1 MTMDTRLMQ
10 DQQVRRYFLF
20 LSALSLFLLL
30 AAMLLCRGA
39 AQEAKTMLLR
49 HDTSIAASLSAQGV
63 PEIVIARA
71 LTDTSV
77 SFGGTGS
84 QMQAGERLLA
94 KIGVRPALE
103 TQFLPQ
109 LQYFQINTGRRALTL
124 VFPACLVLLGASL
137 RFFLKRDALYQR
149 AASVIG
155 GYADGCFSCHLPQ
168 TGEGALGQMFSAIDK
183 LATMLQAQNET
194 ERASKIFLRNTI
206 SDISHQL
213 KTPLAALSMYQ
224 EIMENE
230 PDQPDVIRQFA
241 AKTGTALKRMEQLI
255 QAMLKIT
262 RLDAGNVLFEKR
274 PCSLRKLIEQAVSEL
289 TTRAAHEQKTITI
302 KQTCAAASPAES
314 ILCDPAWTTE
324 AVGNLVKNA
333 LDHTHA
339 GGVIVISWEASPLC
353 TILRISDNGDGI
365 APEELHHIF
374 KRFYRSSQSSDT
386 PGIGLGLP
394 LAKSIVEGQGGTIAV
409 QSTLGTGTCFTVMLP
424 KTNEN
429 SAPYN
434 SVS

>member
-183 LATMLQAQNET
+183 LATMLQAQN
-194 ERASKIFLRNTI
+194 
-206 SDISHQL
+206 
-213 KTPLAALSMYQ
+213 
-224 EIMENE
+224 
-230 PDQPDVIRQFA
+230 
-241 AKTGTALKRMEQLI
+241 
-255 QAMLKIT
+255 
-262 RLDAGNVLFEKR
+262 
-274 PCSLRKLIEQAVSEL
+274 
-289 TTRAAHEQKTITI
+289 
-302 KQTCAAASPAES
+302 
-314 ILCDPAWTTE
+314 
-324 AVGNLVKNA
+324 
-333 LDHTHA
+333 
-339 GGVIVISWEASPLC
+339 
-353 TILRISDNGDGI
+353 
-365 APEELHHIF
+365 
-374 KRFYRSSQSSDT
+374 
-386 PGIGLGLP
+386 
-394 LAKSIVEGQGGTIAV
+394 
-409 QSTLGTGTCFTVMLP
+409 
-424 KTNEN
+424 
-429 SAPYN
+429 
-434 SVS
+434 

>member
-1 MTMDTRLMQ
+1 MDTRLMQ

-94 KIGVRPALE
+94 KIGVRPALVDTVSSTAPE
-103 TQFLPQ
+103 LSNKYRQARPD
-109 LQYFQINTGRRALTL
+109 A
-124 VFPACLVLLGASL
+124 GASSLSHPPWRSL

-149 AASVIG
+149 AAAMIDS
-155 GYADGCFSCHLPQ
+155 YAIGCFSCRLPQ
-168 TGEGALGQMFSAIDK
+168 MGEGSLYQMFSAVDR
-183 LATMLQAQNET
+183 LATMLQAQNDT
-194 ERASKIFLRNTI
+194 ERASKVFLRNTI

-255 QAMLKIT
+255 QSMLKIT
-262 RLDAGNVLFEKR
+262 RLDAGNVVFER
-274 PCSLRKLIEQAVSEL
+274 QECDLYKLILQAISEL
-289 TTRAAHEQKTITI
+289 TTRALNEGKILIMDRTSASDSLAETIV
-302 KQTCAAASPAES
+302 
-314 ILCDPAWTTE
+314 CDPAWTVE

-333 LDHTHA
+333 LDHTHTN
-339 GGVIVISWEASPLC
+339 GTIRITWETSPLS
-353 TILRISDNGDGI
+353 TIIRIADDGDGI
-365 APEELHHIF
+365 APEDIHHIF

-394 LAKSIVEGQGGTIAV
+394 LAKSIVEGQGGTITV
-409 QSTLGTGTCFTVMLP
+409 QSTPQLGTCFTIFFPNAL
-424 KTNEN
+424 KSCDT
-429 SAPYN
+429 SDA
-434 SVS
+434 S